1 MCGGLI
7 PLGLLGCDQVVG
19 MVTMCTPNG
28 FGDLMLNMKVTMN
41 ITSLVLFMFVCL
53 LVCFLESS
61 SIHGGF
67 CRLTCEM

>member
-19 MVTMCTPNG
+19 LVTMCTPNG

-41 ITSLVLFMFVCL
+41 ITAWCYLCLF
-53 LVCFLESS
+53 
-61 SIHGGF
+61 
-67 CRLTCEM
+67 LTTL